1 MFMVWHPGVRCAEF
15 SEIVV
20 VSGPAGAPHEP
31 VASDDELVN
40 RFQTATTGIVIVRF
54 WRPPADDCG
63 VTFFGLSPE
72 DQDHLAYRQDGVL
85 APASHASRRE
95 RALCTTSSRGVRA
108 FGSVESTLS
117 APSIRFPDAEVT
129 WARGLFFCRREK
141 FEGSQGPNKT
151 PTRYEPCRRDLNDW
165 QQATAS
171 IYIPR

>member
-1 MFMVWHPGVRCAEF
+1 MLMFMVWHPGVRCAEF
-15 SEIVV
+15 SEIFVF
-20 VSGPAGAPHEP
+20 SGPAGAPHEP

-40 RFQTATTGIVIVRF
+40 RFQTATTGIVMVRF
-54 WRPPADDCG
+54 WRPLTIAG

-108 FGSVESTLS
+108 FGSAESTHS

-129 WARGLFFCRREK
+129 WARGHFFCWREK
-141 FEGSQGPNKT
+141 FEGGEDPNKT
-151 PTRYEPCRRDLNDW
+151 PTRYARRLGE
-165 QQATAS
+165 
-171 IYIPR
+171 I